1 MKISF
6 NILVKI
12 SLILIFTV
20 ILAGS
25 VVRMTGSG
33 MGCPDWP
40 KCFGYLIPPTE
51 KSQLEWKKTH
61 FYKKG
66 EIIIKNKTLRVAKN
80 NFVSSGIYEEE
91 NWNLYTKH
99 DYADF
104 NASHTWI
111 EYINR
116 LLGAL
121 SGVVI
126 LFMTITS
133 LKFYRINKKIIII
146 SFMVL
151 FGLIFEAWLG
161 KEVVDSNLKP
171 FKVSI
176 HLIVALMIVFG
187 LTLLSYLSDKKIES
201 IKTNSLIKKIS
212 ILLLMMTLSEIILG
226 IQVREFVDS
235 KTNLKS
241 NSSLGI
247 FPLEFDIHRSFSL
260 LIVVFNLYLYRKLKK
275 MKLVIPIYNFILF
288 LIGLEVIIGILM
300 YYFSFPFL
308 SQPLHLLVASI
319 LFASQSLLVFK
330 LNLKK

>member
-1 MKISF
+1 
-6 NILVKI
+6 
-12 SLILIFTV
+12 
-20 ILAGS
+20 
-25 VVRMTGSG
+25 
-33 MGCPDWP
+33 
-40 KCFGYLIPPTE
+40 
-51 KSQLEWKKTH
+51 
-61 FYKKG
+61 
-66 EIIIKNKTLRVAKN
+66 
-80 NFVSSGIYEEE
+80 
-91 NWNLYTKH
+91 
-99 DYADF
+99 
-104 NASHTWI
+104 
-111 EYINR
+111 
-116 LLGAL
+116 
-121 SGVVI
+121 
-126 LFMTITS
+126 
-133 LKFYRINKKIIII
+133 
-146 SFMVL
+146 MVL

-171 FKVSI
+171 FKISI

-212 ILLLMMTLSEIILG
+212 ILLLVMTLSEIILG

-260 LIVVFNLYLYRKLKK
+260 LIVGFNLYLYRKLKK

-308 SQPLHLLVASI
+308 SQPLHLLIASI

>member
-6 NILVKI
+6 KILVKI

-40 KCFGYLIPPTE
+40 KCFGYLIPPIE
-51 KSQLEWKKTH
+51 RSQLDWKKSH
-61 FYKKG
+61 PYKKG
-66 EIIIKNKTLRVAKN
+66 EIIIKNKTLRVAKID
-80 NFVSSGIYEEE
+80 FVSSVIYEEK

-104 NASHTWI
+104 NVSHTWI

-121 SGVVI
+121 SGIVI

-133 LKFYRINKKIIII
+133 IKFYKINKKIILI
-146 SFMVL
+146 SILVL

-176 HLIVALMIVFG
+176 HLIGALIIVFG
-187 LTLLSYLSDKKIES
+187 LTLLTYLTDKKIES
-201 IKTNSLIKKIS
+201 IKTNPIINKFS
-212 ILLLMMTLSEIILG
+212 ILLLVMTFFEIILG

-235 KTNLKS
+235 KIDLKG
-241 NSSLGI
+241 NSAMNI
-247 FPLEFDIHRSFSL
+247 FPFEFDVHRSFSL
-260 LIVVFNLYLYRKLKK
+260 LIVGLNIYFYSKLKK
-275 MKLVIPIYNFILF
+275 MKLVLPIYNFILF
-288 LIGLEVIIGILM
+288 LIALEIIIGVSM
-300 YYFSFPFL
+300 YYFTFPFL
-308 SQPLHLLVASI
+308 SQPLHLLVASV
-319 LFASQSLLVFK
+319 LFASQSFVVFK
-330 LNLKK
+330 LNIKK

>member
-6 NILVKI
+6 KILVKI

-51 KSQLEWKKTH
+51 RSQLEWKKTH
-61 FYKKG
+61 LYKKG

-212 ILLLMMTLSEIILG
+212 ILLLVMTLSEIILG

-260 LIVVFNLYLYRKLKK
+260 LIVGFNLYLYRKLKK

>member
-1 MKISF
+1 M
-6 NILVKI
+6 
-12 SLILIFTV
+12 ILIFTV

-51 KSQLEWKKTH
+51 RSQLEWKKTH
-61 FYKKG
+61 LYKKG

-212 ILLLMMTLSEIILG
+212 ILLLVMTLSEIILG

>member
-51 KSQLEWKKTH
+51 RSQLEWKKTH
-61 FYKKG
+61 LYKKG

-104 NASHTWI
+104 NANHTWI

-212 ILLLMMTLSEIILG
+212 ILLLVMTLSEIILG

-247 FPLEFDIHRSFSL
+247 FLLEFDIHRSFSL
-260 LIVVFNLYLYRKLKK
+260 LIVGFNLYLYRKLKK
-275 MKLVIPIYNFILF
+275 MKLVILIYNFILF

>member
-1 MKISF
+1 MKTSF
-6 NILVKI
+6 NLLVKI

-25 VVRMTGSG
+25 IVRMTGSG

-51 KSQLEWKKTH
+51 RSQLDWKKLYL
-61 FYKKG
+61 YKKG
-66 EIIIKNKTLRVAKN
+66 QIIIKNKSLRVAKDD
-80 NFVSSGIYEEE
+80 FLSSEIYKKE
-91 NWNLYTKH
+91 NWSLYTKH

-121 SGVVI
+121 SGFVI
-126 LFMTITS
+126 LLMTINS
-133 LKFYRINKKIIII
+133 LKFFRINKKIIII
-146 SFMVL
+146 SFTVL

-161 KEVVDSNLKP
+161 KEVVDSNLQP

-176 HLIVALMIVFG
+176 HLIVALIIVFG
-187 LTLLSYLSDKKIES
+187 LTLLIYLSDKKIES
-201 IKTNSLIKKIS
+201 IQTNSFIKKMS
-212 ILLLMMTLSEIILG
+212 ILLLIMTLSEVILG

-235 KTNLKS
+235 EINIKS
-241 NSSLGI
+241 DLSLSM
-247 FPLEFDIHRSFSL
+247 FPIEFDVHRSFSL
-260 LIVVFNLYLYRKLKK
+260 LIVGLNIYLYRKLKK
-275 MKLVIPIYNFILF
+275 MKLHIPIYNFILF
-288 LIGLEVIIGILM
+288 LIGLEIIIGILM

-319 LFASQSLLVFK
+319 LFASQSFLMFK

>member
-6 NILVKI
+6 KILVKI

-51 KSQLEWKKTH
+51 RSQLEWKKSH
-61 FYKKG
+61 RYKKG
-66 EIIIKNKTLRVAKN
+66 EIIIKNKTLRLAKN
-80 NFVSSGIYEEE
+80 DFVSSGIYEEK
-91 NWNLYTKH
+91 NWSLYTKH

-104 NASHTWI
+104 NVSHTWI

-121 SGVVI
+121 SGVAI
-126 LFMTITS
+126 LFMTIS
-133 LKFYRINKKIIII
+133 SIKFYKINKKIILI
-146 SFMVL
+146 SILVL

-176 HLIVALMIVFG
+176 HLVVALIIVFG
-187 LTLLSYLSDKKIES
+187 LTLLTYLTDKKIES
-201 IKTNSLIKKIS
+201 IKTNPIINKFS
-212 ILLLMMTLSEIILG
+212 ILLLVMTFFEIILG

-235 KTNLKS
+235 KIDLKG
-241 NSSLGI
+241 NSAMKI
-247 FPLEFDIHRSFSL
+247 FPFEFDVHRSFSL
-260 LIVVFNLYLYRKLKK
+260 LIVGLNIYFYRKLKK

-308 SQPLHLLVASI
+308 SQPLHLLVASV
-319 LFASQSLLVFK
+319 LFASQSFVVFK
-330 LNLKK
+330 LNIKK

>member
-51 KSQLEWKKTH
+51 RSQLEWKKTH
-61 FYKKG
+61 LYKKG

-212 ILLLMMTLSEIILG
+212 ILLLVMTLSEIILG

-260 LIVVFNLYLYRKLKK
+260 LIVGFNLYLYRKLKK

>member
-6 NILVKI
+6 NLLVKT

-25 VVRMTGSG
+25 IVRMTGSG

-51 KSQLEWKKTH
+51 RSQLDWKKFH
-61 FYKKG
+61 IYKKG
-66 EIIIKNKTLRVAKN
+66 QIIIKNKSLRVAKN
-80 NFVSSGIYEEE
+80 DFISSEIYKIE
-91 NWNLYTKH
+91 NWSLYTKH

-121 SGVVI
+121 SGLII
-126 LFMTITS
+126 LIMTINS
-133 LKFYRINKKIIII
+133 LKFLRINKKIVII

-151 FGLIFEAWLG
+151 FGLVFEAWLG

-171 FKVSI
+171 FKVSV

-187 LTLLSYLSDKKIES
+187 LTLLIYLSDKKIE
-201 IKTNSLIKKIS
+201 IIQTNSFIKKMS
-212 ILLLMMTLSEIILG
+212 ILLLFMTLSEIILG

-235 KTNLKS
+235 KINIKS
-241 NSSLGI
+241 DSSSSI

-260 LIVVFNLYLYRKLKK
+260 LIVGFNLYLYRKLKK
-275 MKLVIPIYNFILF
+275 MKLLIPIYNFILF
-288 LIGLEVIIGILM
+288 LIGLEIIIGILM

-308 SQPLHLLVASI
+308 SQPLHLLVASV
-319 LFASQSLLVFK
+319 LFASQSFLMFK

>member
-1 MKISF
+1 
-6 NILVKI
+6 
-12 SLILIFTV
+12 
-20 ILAGS
+20 
-25 VVRMTGSG
+25 MTGSG

-51 KSQLEWKKTH
+51 RSQLEWKKTH
-61 FYKKG
+61 LYKKG

-121 SGVVI
+121 SGIVI

-146 SFMVL
+146 SFMAL

-212 ILLLMMTLSEIILG
+212 ILLLVMTLSEIILG

-260 LIVVFNLYLYRKLKK
+260 LIVGFNLYLYRKLKK

>member
-51 KSQLEWKKTH
+51 RSQLEWKKTH
-61 FYKKG
+61 LYKKG

-99 DYADF
+99 DYANF

-212 ILLLMMTLSEIILG
+212 ILLLVMTLSEIILG

-260 LIVVFNLYLYRKLKK
+260 LIVGFNLYLYRKLKK

>member
-1 MKISF
+1 MKISY

-40 KCFGYLIPPTE
+40 KCFGYLIPPIE
-51 KSQLEWKKTH
+51 RSQLDWKKSH
-61 FYKKG
+61 RYKKG

-80 NFVSSGIYEEE
+80 DFVSSGIYEEK
-91 NWNLYTKH
+91 NWSLYTKH

-104 NASHTWI
+104 NVSHTWI

-121 SGVVI
+121 SGIVI
-126 LFMTITS
+126 LLMTIS
-133 LKFYRINKKIIII
+133 SIKFYKINKKIILI
-146 SFMVL
+146 SILVL

-176 HLIVALMIVFG
+176 HLVVALIIVFG
-187 LTLLSYLSDKKIES
+187 LTLLTYLTDKKIES
-201 IKTNSLIKKIS
+201 IKTNPIINKFS
-212 ILLLMMTLSEIILG
+212 ILLLVMTFFEIILG

-235 KTNLKS
+235 KIDLKG

-260 LIVVFNLYLYRKLKK
+260 LIVGLNIYFYRKLKK
-275 MKLVIPIYNFILF
+275 MKLVLPIYNFILF
-288 LIGLEVIIGILM
+288 LIALEIIIGISM

-308 SQPLHLLVASI
+308 SQPLHLLVASV
-319 LFASQSLLVFK
+319 LFASQSFVVFK
-330 LNLKK
+330 LNIKK

>member
-1 MKISF
+1 
-6 NILVKI
+6 
-12 SLILIFTV
+12 
-20 ILAGS
+20 
-25 VVRMTGSG
+25 
-33 MGCPDWP
+33 
-40 KCFGYLIPPTE
+40 
-51 KSQLEWKKTH
+51 
-61 FYKKG
+61 
-66 EIIIKNKTLRVAKN
+66 
-80 NFVSSGIYEEE
+80 
-91 NWNLYTKH
+91 
-99 DYADF
+99 
-104 NASHTWI
+104 
-111 EYINR
+111 
-116 LLGAL
+116 
-121 SGVVI
+121 
-126 LFMTITS
+126 
-133 LKFYRINKKIIII
+133 
-146 SFMVL
+146 MVL

-212 ILLLMMTLSEIILG
+212 ILLLVMTLSEIILG

-247 FPLEFDIHRSFSL
+247 FLLEFDIHRSFSL
-260 LIVVFNLYLYRKLKK
+260 LIVGFNLYLYRKLKK

>member
-6 NILVKI
+6 KILVKI

-51 KSQLEWKKTH
+51 RSQLEWKKIH
-61 FYKKG
+61 LYKKG

-212 ILLLMMTLSEIILG
+212 ILLLVMTLSEIILG

-260 LIVVFNLYLYRKLKK
+260 LIVGFNLYLYRKLKK

>member
-6 NILVKI
+6 KILVKI

-51 KSQLEWKKTH
+51 RSQLDWKKTH
-61 FYKKG
+61 LYKKG

-80 NFVSSGIYEEE
+80 NFVSLDIYEEE

-121 SGVVI
+121 SGVII

-212 ILLLMMTLSEIILG
+212 ILLLLMTLSEIILG

-235 KTNLKS
+235 KTNVKS
-241 NSSLGI
+241 NSSLEI

-260 LIVVFNLYLYRKLKK
+260 LIVGFNLYLYRKLKK
-275 MKLVIPIYNFILF
+275 MKLIIPIYNFILF
-288 LIGLEVIIGILM
+288 LIGLEVILGISM

>member
-1 MKISF
+1 MKISY

-40 KCFGYLIPPTE
+40 KCFGYLIPPIE
-51 KSQLEWKKTH
+51 RSQLDWKKSH
-61 FYKKG
+61 RYKKG

-80 NFVSSGIYEEE
+80 DFVSSGIYEEK
-91 NWNLYTKH
+91 NWSLYTKH

-104 NASHTWI
+104 NVSHTWI

-121 SGVVI
+121 SGIVI

-133 LKFYRINKKIIII
+133 IKFYKINKKIILI
-146 SFMVL
+146 SILVL

-212 ILLLMMTLSEIILG
+212 ILLLVMTLSEIILG

-247 FPLEFDIHRSFSL
+247 FLLEFDIHRSFSL
-260 LIVVFNLYLYRKLKK
+260 LIVGFNLYLYRKLKK

>member
-6 NILVKI
+6 KILVKI

-51 KSQLEWKKTH
+51 RSQLEWKKTH
-61 FYKKG
+61 LYKKG

-99 DYADF
+99 DYANF

-212 ILLLMMTLSEIILG
+212 ILLLVMTLSEIILG

-260 LIVVFNLYLYRKLKK
+260 LIVGFNLYLYRKLKK

>member
-6 NILVKI
+6 KILVKI

-51 KSQLEWKKTH
+51 RSQLEWKKTH
-61 FYKKG
+61 LYKKG

-212 ILLLMMTLSEIILG
+212 ILLLLMTLSEIILG

-260 LIVVFNLYLYRKLKK
+260 LIVGFNLYLYRKLKK

>member
-6 NILVKI
+6 KILVKI

-51 KSQLEWKKTH
+51 RSQLEWKKTH
-61 FYKKG
+61 LYKKG

-212 ILLLMMTLSEIILG
+212 ILLLVMTLSEIILG

-260 LIVVFNLYLYRKLKK
+260 LIVGFNLYLYRKLKK
-275 MKLVIPIYNFILF
+275 MHLLIPIYNFILF
-288 LIGLEVIIGILM
+288 LIGLEIIIGILM

-308 SQPLHLLVASI
+308 SQPLHLLVASL
-319 LFASQSLLVFK
+319 LFASQSFLMFK

>member
-6 NILVKI
+6 KILVKI

-51 KSQLEWKKTH
+51 RSQLEWKKTH
-61 FYKKG
+61 LYKKG

-212 ILLLMMTLSEIILG
+212 ILLLVMTLSEIILG

-247 FPLEFDIHRSFSL
+247 FLLEFDIHRSFSL
-260 LIVVFNLYLYRKLKK
+260 LIVGFNLYLYRKLKK